1 MSVGESSRSR
11 RYGSSRVVEELLE
24 RLPLPLALILA
35 EEIREGVEEAL
46 RELRGAEATRSI
58 VLRDRALEGVFEL
71 LSLSGRG
78 RIRELL
84 LVSTSP
90 DFNLYVELDG
100 LELVNHS
107 FRELEEVSEVLEEVD
122 AFERNGYYVVRLRG
136 LGFRD
141 KCLVVVKPHGR
152 LVLKHAFALYDT
164 AI

>member
-11 RYGSSRVVEELLE
+11 RYGSSELEELLR
-24 RLPLPLALILA
+24 RLPTPLAIILA
-35 EEIREGVEEAL
+35 EELREGVEEAL
-46 RELRGAEATRSI
+46 RELRGAEATRS
-58 VLRDRALEGVFEL
+58 VALRDREVEGVFEL

-78 RIRELL
+78 RVRELL

-90 DFNLYVELDG
+90 DFDLYVEVDG

-122 AFERNGYYVVRLRG
+122 AFERNGHYVVRLRN
-136 LGFRD
+136 LGFRE
-141 KCLVVVKPHGR
+141 KCLVVVRPRGR
-152 LVLKHAFALYDT
+152 LVLKHAFALYDV